1 MESRRVLTSIGAGVA
16 TFLLVAVLVIEL
28 LNFEFSAIVGLPVG
42 LVAGLVVF
50 VGLWTR
56 IAEFRP
62 TVRRFASAYASFGL
76 AILLLLALR
85 YVDIGRDVLSTDV
98 IAGLGFV
105 TAVAVYGSLWLLD
118 RESG

>member
-16 TFLLVAVLVIEL
+16 TFLLVAVLVIEFL
-28 LNFEFSAIVGLPVG
+28 DFEFSSIVGLPVG
-42 LVAGLVVF
+42 VVAGLAVG
-50 VGLWTR
+50 VGLWVR
-56 IAEFRP
+56 IAGFRP
-62 TVRRFASAYASFGL
+62 AVRRVASAYASFGI
-76 AILLLLALR
+76 AILLLLVLR
-85 YVDIGRDVLSTDV
+85 YINIGRDVLSVDV